1 MKGGYVEGDFLI
13 RGMKQIFY
21 RRGYNQK
28 GEYNRGIKILEWIFR
43 GDKTKNGYRGIF

>member
-28 GEYNRGIKILEWIFR
+28 GGYNRGDKNIGMDIQR
-43 GDKTKNGYRGIF
+43 GLKKKLV